1 MATKRDIAR
10 LLNEVLES
18 DYIASVLGDY
28 FCDETSA
35 TDYEAVEDIE
45 EENEEGTE
53 EEKET
58 KIVIKILMHHC
69 LILSWLWT
77 YKYQILI

>member
-10 LLNEVLES
+10 LLNEE
-18 DYIASVLGDY
+18 I
-28 FCDETSA
+28 E

-45 EENEEGTE
+45 EEKEEGKE

-58 KIVIKILMHHC
+58 KIVMKILIHHC
-69 LILSWLWT
+69 LILRWLWT